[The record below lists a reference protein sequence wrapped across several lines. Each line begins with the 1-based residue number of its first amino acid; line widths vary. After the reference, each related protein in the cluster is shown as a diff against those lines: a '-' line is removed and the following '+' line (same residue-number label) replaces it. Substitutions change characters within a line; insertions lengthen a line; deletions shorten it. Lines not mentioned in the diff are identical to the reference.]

1 MTIELKQEILDLIES
16 PKLHAYLME
25 DTERL
30 KLRDYVSIIAGA
42 PVGLKRKQGLLYKLR
57 ATSDTKQGL
66 FRKMSWIGMI
76 ILKENENVRT
86 AT

>member
-1 MTIELKQEILDLIES
+1 MGIISLITG
-16 PKLHAYLME
+16 KCINIYHRYI
-25 DTERL
+25 R
-30 KLRDYVSIIAGA
+30 
-42 PVGLKRKQGLLYKLR
+42 
-57 ATSDTKQGL
+57 QGL